1 MKLLFLGDIMGRSG
15 RAAVKTHLARLREAW
30 KLDFIVI
37 NGENATNGAGL
48 SGAHAKELLE
58 AGADCITLGDHAF
71 DQKDMLSFI
80 TTEPRVLRP
89 LNFAKGAPG
98 AGARVFEATRGRK
111 VLVTQILGQVFMK
124 RAYEDPFGQVEQVL
138 KTNILGGSVHASLV
152 DVHCEAT
159 SEKMAMGHWC
169 DGRASMVVG
178 THTHVPTGDAM
189 ILPGGTA
196 YLTDAGMCGDYH
208 SVIGME
214 KAEPMRRFVT
224 GMVKGRFTPANEEA
238 TLSGLYVETDD
249 RTGKATSVVPV
260 RQGGRLSQSGPA
272 G

>member
-1 MKLLFLGDIMGRSG
+1 MKLLFLGDVMGRSG
-15 RAAVKTHLARLREAW
+15 RAGVITHLARLREEWA
-30 KLDFIVI
+30 LDFVVV

-48 SGAHAKELLE
+48 SPAHAKELLD
-58 AGADCITLGDHAF
+58 AGADVLTLGDHAF

-80 TTEPRVLRP
+80 NQEPRIIRP

-111 VLVTQILGQVFMK
+111 VLVTQVLGQVFMK
-124 RAYEDPFGQVEQVL
+124 RAFEDPFGLIEQAL
-138 KTNILGGSVHASLV
+138 KTHPLGGVVHAALV

-169 DGRASMVVG
+169 DGKASLVVG
-178 THTHVPTGDAM
+178 THTHVPTADAM

-196 YLTDAGMCGDYH
+196 FLSDAGMCGDYH

-224 GMVKGRFTPANEEA
+224 GMVKGRFVPAGEEA
-238 TLSGLYVETDD
+238 TLSGVFVETDD
-249 RTGKATSVVPV
+249 RTGKATRIVPV
-260 RQGGRLSQSGPA
+260 RQGGRLASSGPE
-272 G
+272 